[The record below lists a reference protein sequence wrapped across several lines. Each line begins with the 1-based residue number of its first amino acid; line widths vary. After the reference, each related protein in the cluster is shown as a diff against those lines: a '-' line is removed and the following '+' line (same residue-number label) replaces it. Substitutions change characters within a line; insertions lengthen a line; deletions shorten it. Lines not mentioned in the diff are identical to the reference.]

1 MDYRC
6 DPINFPTEL
15 NLGHKTKV
23 IEQHNRTEKQKR
35 VEQQMPIKEKKRIVP
50 VFTEKSVK
58 AAPTAPLCRQR
69 VVYRGGKRY
78 RVKMHRVRMHSYPV
92 QGYDV

>member
-23 IEQHNRTEKQKR
+23 IEQHNRTKKQKR
-35 VEQQMPIKEKKRIVP
+35 VEQQMPIEKTRIVP
-50 VFTEKSVK
+50 LFTEKPGK
-58 AAPTAPLCRQR
+58 ATPTAPLCR
-69 VVYRGGKRY
+69 
-78 RVKMHRVRMHSYPV
+78 
-92 QGYDV
+92 